1 MSSINYLFDDDIYD
15 YLKTVSLREP
25 PLLKR
30 LREETATLPGSIMQI
45 APDQGQFMALLAKIT
60 GVKKAIEL
68 GVYTGY
74 SSLAVALALPP
85 KGRIIACDIDNEYTN
100 IAKRYWAEGGVADK
114 IDLRIGPALDTL
126 NVLLEI
132 GEADSYDFAFIDADK
147 SQYDDYY
154 ELCLKLLRVGG
165 LIIVDNVFQQG
176 KVVTNSNAN
185 ESVRAICTFNM
196 KLLKDD
202 RVDIS
207 LIPMSDGITLAR
219 KN

>member
-1 MSSINYLFDDDIYD
+1 M
-15 YLKTVSLREP
+15 
-25 PLLKR
+25 
-30 LREETATLPGSIMQI
+30 
-45 APDQGQFMALLAKIT
+45 
-60 GVKKAIEL
+60 
-68 GVYTGY
+68 
-74 SSLAVALALPP
+74 AVALALPP

-100 IAKRYWAEGGVADK
+100 IAKRYWVEGGVADK

-126 NVLLEI
+126 NVLLEL
-132 GEADSYDFAFIDADK
+132 GEADSYDLAFIDADK
-147 SQYDDYY
+147 SQYEDYY

>member
-100 IAKRYWAEGGVADK
+100 IAKRYWVEGGVADK

-126 NVLLEI
+126 NVLLEL
-132 GEADSYDFAFIDADK
+132 GEADSYDLAFIDADK
-147 SQYDDYY
+147 SQYEDYY

>member
-1 MSSINYLFDDDIYD
+1 MSSTNYLFDDAIYD

-30 LREETATLPGSIMQI
+30 LREETANLPGAIMQV
-45 APDQGQFMALLAKIT
+45 APDQGQFMALMAKLT

-74 SSLAVALALPP
+74 SSLAVALVLPP
-85 KGRIIACDIDNEYTN
+85 GGRIIACDIDDEYTN
-100 IAKRYWAEGGVADK
+100 IAKRYWEEAGVAEK

-126 NVLLEI
+126 NELLEA
-132 GEADSYDFAFIDADK
+132 GESGSYDFAFIDADK
-147 SQYDDYY
+147 VQYAEYY
-154 ELCLKLLRVGG
+154 ERCLELLRVGG
-165 LIIVDNVFQQG
+165 LILVDNVSQQG
-176 KVVTNSNAN
+176 KVVDNSDAN
-185 ESVRAICTFNM
+185 ESVRAICAFNK

>member
-126 NVLLEI
+126 NVLLEL
-132 GEADSYDFAFIDADK
+132 GEADSYDLAFIDADK
-147 SQYDDYY
+147 SQYEDYY

>member
-1 MSSINYLFDDDIYD
+1 MKVFGQNLTIGRF
-15 YLKTVSLREP
+15 LRQF
-25 PLLKR
+25 
-30 LREETATLPGSIMQI
+30 ET
-45 APDQGQFMALLAKIT
+45 FKIH
-60 GVKKAIEL
+60 
-68 GVYTGY
+68 YF
-74 SSLAVALALPP
+74 
-85 KGRIIACDIDNEYTN
+85 
-100 IAKRYWAEGGVADK
+100 
-114 IDLRIGPALDTL
+114 
-126 NVLLEI
+126 
-132 GEADSYDFAFIDADK
+132 DFAFIDADK
-147 SQYDDYY
+147 SQYEDYY